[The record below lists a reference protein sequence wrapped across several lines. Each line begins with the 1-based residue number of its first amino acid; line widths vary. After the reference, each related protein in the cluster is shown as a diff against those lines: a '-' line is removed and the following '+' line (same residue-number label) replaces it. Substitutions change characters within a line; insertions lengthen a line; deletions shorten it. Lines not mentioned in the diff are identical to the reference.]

1 MSLGMFM
8 HMCHNF
14 GMISNNIRV
23 PSDLNNLEKKR
34 RGIPIP
40 TQIEKKKTSKRGTVI
55 KKRRAFGEKRG

>member
-40 TQIEKKKTSKRGTVI
+40 TQIEKKKLVK
-55 KKRRAFGEKRG
+55 EEP